1 MAKEKVINCSGSR
14 KRAIARVTVMKGNG
28 EVRINSIP
36 LNMHQPEIAR
46 MKIQEALILSDK
58 IKDTVNISVK
68 VHGGGIMGQA
78 EAARLAIA
86 TGILQFSKDKNL
98 KEIYD
103 NYDRHLLVADTRR
116 KETCKPN
123 YSKARKKRQKSYR

>member
-14 KRAIARVTVMKGNG
+14 KRAIARATVMKGNG